1 MKKVLASLALALAL
15 FVFLGLS
22 HAASGGNEGRMEERA
37 ALGGPATIVPDMF
50 GKYDPVTGDL
60 TSPYPP
66 YHRPDK

>member
-15 FVFLGLS
+15 FGFLGLS
-22 HAASGGNEGRMEERA
+22 HAASGGNGGRTEERV

-50 GKYDPVTGDL
+50 GKYDPATGDR